1 MFNKEYAEEVFD
13 NFMMNRACQAA
24 TFADFVS
31 ILNVKAHQN
40 IDNPVKMEVLTEILN
55 DLKLFTTAPINNIAH

>member
-24 TFADFVS
+24 LFSDFVS
-31 ILNVKAHQN
+31 ILNMKALELASH
-40 IDNPVKMEVLTEILN
+40 PEKMEVLTDILN
-55 DLKLFTTAPINNIAH
+55 DLKLFTTPTNNQQSH